1 MKKFYLSISLC
12 TCLLAQDTIILE
24 NILVNSDSLTE
35 TTAGVTRG
43 YESITADSTTK
54 TRTPLKQIPRS
65 VQVINSEVMDDQK
78 VQSIS
83 EALHNSSGVVTNN
96 PLTTPG
102 WDSTLVRGFAAE
114 QLQDGSSL
122 INNMGDRESTINIE
136 RIEVLKGPN
145 AILYGGNQGTPVGG
159 SINLISKMPETTP
172 FTQLGTTIGSN
183 NLVKPSFDVNQPVN
197 ESVLVRVTGEY
208 TKSESQNDVIERNNY
223 NVNPTVKLKI
233 KDDTTVIL
241 QGKVSRWEGQDYQG
255 LPAVG
260 TIAGDF
266 KIDRNLFIGDKNVP
280 DSTSSLDSLA
290 VNVEHKF
297 NDIWSVN
304 TKAYAANSEFDERI
318 QLNLANEPMMD
329 STFMLLNTRMYQEQ
343 QSRSLNADLKGEF
356 STNTKLIFGTEV
368 STLDDK
374 SFMDNMGMM
383 VGNMPPLNSLN
394 YVDLIN
400 PIYSNP
406 YVDANTDIWGG
417 EVKNRTYGIY
427 TQIQQT
433 LFDKLHV
440 LAGTK
445 LAKVTVDFEDNYGAS
460 KTEKTKLL
468 LQGGVAYDVN
478 DNITLFTSYSE
489 GIKGV
494 GWSNYVAT
502 PKPIESQQEEAGV
515 KFAVNSQLSGSVAA
529 FKINKKN
536 TNVAD
541 PATGG
546 LTSIPNGEEESRGE
560 ELDLLWQ
567 PASNFSI
574 LSNYTH
580 VDATYTK
587 NVSSSVLDGNK
598 LAGVPEHSGRVWANY
613 KFSNPTLKGF
623 STGLGVYAQSATM
636 LDGENKY
643 EVPAFHTYDAKIAY
657 TNKSYETSLVV
668 KNLTDRDYYER
679 LDYFGGRV
687 TSGMERTYLVNFTY
701 KF

>member
-1 MKKFYLSISLC
+1 MKKFYYSIILCNSLI
-12 TCLLAQDTIILE
+12 AQDSINLE
-24 NILVNSDSLTE
+24 QILVTTDIYS
-35 TTAGVTRG
+35 TTAGDIRG
-43 YESITADSTTK
+43 YESLTADSATK
-54 TRTPLKQIPRS
+54 TRTPLKEIPKS
-65 VQVINSEVMDDQK
+65 IQVINSEIMNEQG

-96 PLTTPG
+96 SLTTPG

-122 INNMGDRESTINIE
+122 AYNTGDRESTINIE

-159 SINLISKMPETTP
+159 AVNLISKMPESTP

-233 KDDTTVIL
+233 TDDTTVTL

-260 TIAGDF
+260 TISGDF

-290 VNVEHKF
+290 VNLEHKF
-297 NDIWSVN
+297 NDIWSLN

-318 QLNLANEPMMD
+318 QLNLANEPTMD

-343 QSRSLNADLKGEF
+343 QTRSLNADVKGDL
-356 STNTKLIFGTEV
+356 STNTKLIFGAET

-374 SFMDNMGMM
+374 GFMDNMGMASG
-383 VGNMPPLNSLN
+383 VQ
-394 YVDLIN
+394 YIDLTN
-400 PIYSNP
+400 PIYSTV
-406 YVDANTDIWGG
+406 YVDENRDIWSG
-417 EVKNRTYGIY
+417 EVNNRTSSAY

-433 LFDKLHV
+433 LFDKLHL

-445 LAKVTVDFEDNYGAS
+445 LSKITVDFEDSYGGDNT
-460 KTEKTKLL
+460 TEKTKLL
-468 LQGGVAYDVN
+468 LQGGIAYDVN

-494 GWSNYVAT
+494 GWSNYVDA
-502 PKPIESQQEEAGV
+502 PKPIESTQYETGM

-529 FKINKKN
+529 FKIEKKN
-536 TNVAD
+536 TNITD

-546 LTSIPNGEEESRGE
+546 LTTIPNGEEESKGT
-560 ELDLLWQ
+560 ELDLVWQ
-567 PASNFSI
+567 PISNFSI
-574 LSNYTH
+574 LANYTNT
-580 VDATYTK
+580 DAVYTK
-587 NVSSSVLDGNK
+587 DASSTILNGNK
-598 LAGVPEHSGRVWANY
+598 LAGVPEHSGRIWANY
-613 KFSNPTLKGF
+613 KFNTPILKGF
-623 STGLGVYAQSATM
+623 SMGAGVYAQSEVM
-636 LDGENKY
+636 LNSENKY
-643 EVPAFHTYDAKIAY
+643 EVPGYHTYDTKIAY
-657 TNKSYETSLVV
+657 TNKSYEISLVV
-668 KNLTDRDYYER
+668 KNLTNRDYYER
-679 LDYFGGRV
+679 LDYYGGRV
-687 TSGMERTYLVNFTY
+687 TAGMERTYLVNFIY